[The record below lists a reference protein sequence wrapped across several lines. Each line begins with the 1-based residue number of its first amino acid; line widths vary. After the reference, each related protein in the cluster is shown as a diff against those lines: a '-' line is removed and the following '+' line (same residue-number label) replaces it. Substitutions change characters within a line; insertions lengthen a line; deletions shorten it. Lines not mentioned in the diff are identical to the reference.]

1 MSKIEIDTK
10 ELIESLIERQ
20 GVAETL
26 SDFYDAIT
34 DKLGSDFAWEDTLL
48 YNGESEM
55 DKFFKHLRKALKIA
69 GYKS

>member
-1 MSKIEIDTK
+1 MSKITIDTK
-10 ELIESLIERQ
+10 ELIENLIDRQ

-26 SDFYDAIT
+26 SDFYDVVVH
-34 DKLGSDFAWEDTLL
+34 KLGNDFEWDDDLL
-48 YNGESEM
+48 YNTESQC